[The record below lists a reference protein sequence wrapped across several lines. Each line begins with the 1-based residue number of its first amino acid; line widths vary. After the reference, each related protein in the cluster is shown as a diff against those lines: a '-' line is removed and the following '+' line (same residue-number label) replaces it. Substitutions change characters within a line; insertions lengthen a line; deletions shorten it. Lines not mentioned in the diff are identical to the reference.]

1 MSGAKL
7 NKYGQLCNLLFNL
20 GMYGELSHGRCFCT
34 FLGNF
39 IRAFSLKTQL
49 KIEFF
54 MLFGGGYLNKPRGNY
69 AAIRFFN
76 LNKQGL
82 FLTGQFIQELR
93 SDHFA

>member
-1 MSGAKL
+1 
-7 NKYGQLCNLLFNL
+7 
-20 GMYGELSHGRCFCT
+20 
-34 FLGNF
+34 
-39 IRAFSLKTQL
+39 
-49 KIEFF
+49 
-54 MLFGGGYLNKPRGNY
+54 MLFGGGYLNKPQGNY